1 MDFRQIDQARKIL
14 GLGEEA
20 GIEEIKEVFRNLS
33 LKYHPDRCKDKDK
46 KRCGEIFKK
55 IAHAKDIITAYCA
68 NYRYSFMEKD
78 VNKNIMSKEQYEHL
92 RRFYDGWIGNLD
104 L

>member
-1 MDFRQIDQARKIL
+1 MDFNQIDQARKVL

-20 GIEEIKEVFRNLS
+20 GMGEIKEVFRNLS

-46 KRCGEIFKK
+46 KRCVEVFKK
-55 IAHAKDIITAYCA
+55 IANAKDIITAYCA

-78 VNKNIMSKEQYEHL
+78 VNRNIIPKEQYEYL
-92 RRFYDGWIGNLD
+92 KRFYGGWIWNLD